1 VETVVNIMFKNCF
14 AGKRVLI
21 TGATGF
27 KGSWLT
33 LWLQAL
39 GAEVTGYS
47 LEPDTTPS
55 HWSLLELQ
63 VDHVNAD
70 VRDEKMLSSVIERV
84 SPHLIFHLA
93 AQPLVRASY
102 NEPVQTWATNVMGTV
117 NLLNA
122 SRGLSSLLGI
132 VVITT
137 DKVYDNPE
145 NGAPFNENEP
155 LGAYDPYSSSK
166 AACELVVESFRKSFF
181 TDGAPIV
188 ASCRAGNV
196 IGGGDWAKDRL
207 IPDIVKSTI
216 NGSPLDIRYPKAV
229 RPWQHVLDSLS
240 GYLCLAQK
248 MVEDDKSVQG
258 AWNFGPRLQDNY
270 SVEDILTTMKS
281 FWPELTWNIQQG
293 KPLHEATLL
302 RLNCEKA
309 QSQLYWQPVW
319 DFSDTA
325 RYTALWYQNYYANGH
340 VSSKEQLKQYQQDAH
355 RKGVVWACS

>member
-1 VETVVNIMFKNCF
+1 MFKNCF
-14 AGKRVLI
+14 AGKRVLV
-21 TGATGF
+21 TGSTGF

-47 LEPDTTPS
+47 LDPDTKPS
-55 HWSLLELQ
+55 HWELLELQ
-63 VDHVNAD
+63 VDHVSAD
-70 VRDEKMLSSVIERV
+70 VRNDQMLRSVIEKT

-102 NEPVQTWATNVMGTV
+102 SDPVQTWSTNVMGTV

-122 SRGLSSLLGI
+122 CRGVSSLLGI

-145 NGAPFNENEP
+145 NGVPFSEREP
-155 LGAYDPYSSSK
+155 LGAGDPYSSSK
-166 AACELVVESFRKSFF
+166 AACELVVESFSRGFF
-181 TDGAPIV
+181 TGNTPII

-207 IPDIVKSTI
+207 IPDIVKSMIIGTR
-216 NGSPLDIRYPKAV
+216 LDIRYPRAV

-240 GYLCLAQK
+240 GYLCLAQR
-248 MVEDDKSVQG
+248 MVEGDKTVQG
-258 AWNFGPRLQDNY
+258 AWNFGPRLVDNY
-270 SVEDILTTMKS
+270 SVENMLTAMRT
-281 FWPELTWNIQQG
+281 FWPELTWNRSQS
-293 KPLHEATLL
+293 KALHEATLL

-309 QSQLYWQPVW
+309 QSQLHWQPVW
-319 DFSDTA
+319 DFSNTA
-325 RYTALWYQNYYANGH
+325 RQTAVWYQNYYANGH
-340 VSSKEQLKQYQQDAH
+340 VSSFEQLKQYQQDAH
-355 RKGVVWACS
+355 EKGVFWACN

>member
-1 VETVVNIMFKNCF
+1 MFKDCF

-21 TGATGF
+21 TGNTGF

-47 LEPDTTPS
+47 LDPDTTPS
-55 HWSLLELQ
+55 HWELLELQ
-63 VDHVNAD
+63 VNHVSAD
-70 VRDEKMLSSVIERV
+70 VRNEQMLRSVIERT

-102 NEPVQTWATNVMGTV
+102 SDPADTWATNVMGTV

-122 SRGLSSLLGI
+122 SRNVNSLLGI

-137 DKVYDNPE
+137 DKVYENPE
-145 NGAPFNENEP
+145 NGLPFSENES
-155 LGAYDPYSSSK
+155 LGAGDPYSSSK
-166 AACELVVESFRKSFF
+166 AACELVVESFSKSFF
-181 TDGAPIV
+181 NDHAPII

-207 IPDIVKSTI
+207 IPDIVKSMI
-216 NGSPLDIRYPKAV
+216 SGAPLDIRYLQAV

-248 MVEDDKSVQG
+248 MVEGDQSAQG
-258 AWNFGPRLQDNY
+258 AWNFGPRLEDNY
-270 SVEDILTTMKS
+270 SVEDILTTMRS
-281 FWPELTWNIQQG
+281 FWPELTWTMSQS
-293 KPLHEATLL
+293 KPMHEATLL
-302 RLNCEKA
+302 RLDCGKA
-309 QSQLYWQPVW
+309 QSQLRWQPVW
-319 DFSDTA
+319 NFSDTA
-325 RYTALWYQNYYANGH
+325 RHTAVWYQNYYTNGH
-340 VSSKEQLKQYQQDAH
+340 VSSVEQLKQYQEDAYQ
-355 RKGVVWACS
+355 KGVVWACS